1 MTPATLEITI
11 LGSGTSTGI
20 PVIGC
25 DCQVCRSTDPRNQRT
40 RCSALLKYGT
50 HNILID
56 TSPDLRLQA
65 LRENIRHVDAVLYT
79 HSHAD
84 HMHGIDDLRSF
95 NLHTRKPIPVYGS
108 NRTLKRIQ
116 ENFSYIFDADQDQPG
131 YIPQLTLFAVDQ
143 PFTLFALEITPI
155 PLRHGGLPVLG
166 YRCGPIAYLTDC
178 NAVPESSLA
187 LLQDLEL
194 LVLDGLRF
202 KPHRTH
208 FNISEA
214 VEMAG
219 RIGARR
225 TWLTH
230 LSHEV
235 DHSRHEQQLP
245 EGVRFAHDGQRL
257 ALPLAE
263 TKLSSCGI
271 HYQDS

>member
-1 MTPATLEITI
+1 MTDRLDITI

-25 DCQVCRSTDPRNQRT
+25 NCPVCRSTDPRNRRT
-40 RCSALLKYGT
+40 RCSALLQHGT

-95 NLHTRKPIPVYGS
+95 SLHSGKPIPVYGS
-108 NRTLKRIQ
+108 TRTLKRVR
-116 ENFSYIFDADQDQPG
+116 ENFSYIFDDLDQPG
-131 YIPQLTLFAVDQ
+131 YIPKLNLYPVEIPFELFG
-143 PFTLFALEITPI
+143 LLIIPI
-155 PLRHGGLPVLG
+155 PLVHGRLPIFG

-178 NAVPESSLA
+178 SAIPESSLEQ
-187 LLQDLEL
+187 LKDLEL

-202 KPHRTH
+202 KPHNTH
-208 FNISEA
+208 FNIDQA
-214 VEMAG
+214 IQVAQT
-219 RIGARR
+219 IGARQ

-230 LSHEV
+230 LSHDV
-235 DHSRHEQQLP
+235 DHPCHGPQLP
-245 EGVRFAHDGQRL
+245 EGIHLAYDGQSL
-257 ALPLAE
+257 SLPAHGASPPV
-263 TKLSSCGI
+263 KS
-271 HYQDS
+271 